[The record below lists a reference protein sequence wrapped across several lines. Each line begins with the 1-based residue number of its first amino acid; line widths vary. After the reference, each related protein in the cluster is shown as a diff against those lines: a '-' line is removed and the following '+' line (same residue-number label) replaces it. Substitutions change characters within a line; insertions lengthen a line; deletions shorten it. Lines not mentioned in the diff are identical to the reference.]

1 MDGAPA
7 TPDIRHWRRALI
19 QVPLHH
25 RLGFKLTVAAIVV
38 TFLPIALLSYLSI
51 RAQTEDL
58 IEVVGSG
65 AEVFSETI
73 RSSTHS
79 MMLDGHQN
87 VATRLMESVAGQKG
101 VEKFRILN
109 KEGQI
114 VISSDPKERG
124 TFVDKKAESCYACH
138 AAGQPLTRLAMDSRT
153 RIYRTNGHR
162 VLAMVTP
169 IYNEP
174 ACSNASCHVH
184 PPEKSV
190 LGVVDIGIS
199 LAEIDTWIARET
211 RRTLAISALALLA
224 LAALVVLAVQRLV
237 FRPVRSMVQAT
248 RRIGQGDLTAELPVY
263 SPDELGLLSQSF
275 NEMRVSL
282 AKARSELQA
291 LADGLER
298 QVDERTSALR
308 SAQEVLLQSEKLA
321 SLGKLSASI
330 AHEINNPLAGI
341 LTFARLMIRT
351 LESGPPDEAAR
362 AACIRNLGLIR
373 RETERC
379 TTIVRSLLEFA
390 RARPLDR
397 KPVDL
402 NAALDEALSLTQ
414 HKMQLD
420 GIELKRELAGPVI
433 VEGDFGQL
441 RQAFVNVLLNSTE
454 AMPKGGTITVASRIL
469 PDDGCAEVVVTDTGD
484 GIAAENLNRI
494 FDPFFTTKQ
503 MGTGLGLSVVYGII
517 EKHGGSMKA
526 RSRVGEGT
534 TMTMRLPLAGPEEG
548 AAASVAPSG
557 SAAASAATSGT
568 ATAPAAT
575 SGTAAAPAAAKA

>member
-1 MDGAPA
+1 M
-7 TPDIRHWRRALI
+7 
-19 QVPLHH
+19 
-25 RLGFKLTVAAIVV
+25 
-38 TFLPIALLSYLSI
+38 TFLPIALLAYLSI
-51 RAQTEDL
+51 RAQTENL
-58 IEVVGSG
+58 IGVVGSG

-79 MMLDGHQN
+79 MMLDGHEN
-87 VATRLMESVAGQKG
+87 VATRLMESVGGQKG
-101 VEKFRILN
+101 VETFRILN

-114 VISSDPKERG
+114 VISSNPRETG

-153 RIYRTNGHR
+153 RIYSTNGHR

-184 PPEKSV
+184 PATTSV

-199 LAEIDTWIARET
+199 LREIDGWIARET
-211 RRTLAISALALLA
+211 RRTLLISALALVA
-224 LAALVVLAVQRLV
+224 LAALVQLAVQRLV

-248 RRIGQGDLTAELPVY
+248 RRIGQGDLTAVLPVY
-263 SPDELGLLSQSF
+263 ATDELGHLSQSF
-275 NEMRVSL
+275 NDMRVSL
-282 AKARSELQA
+282 AKARSELQE
-291 LADGLER
+291 LAEGLER
-298 QVDERTSALR
+298 QVDERTAALR

-390 RARPLDR
+390 RARPLDS
-397 KPVDL
+397 KPVEL
-402 NAALDEALSLTQ
+402 KAVLEEALSLTQ

-420 GIELKRELAGPVI
+420 GIELKRELSGSAI
-433 VEGDFGQL
+433 VDGDFGQL

-454 AMPKGGTITVASRIL
+454 AMPKGGTITVASRVL
-469 PDDGCAEVVVTDTGD
+469 PAEGCAEVEFKDTGD
-484 GIAAENLNRI
+484 GIAEENLGRI

-503 MGTGLGLSVVYGII
+503 MGTGLGLSVVYGIL
-517 EKHGGSMKA
+517 EKHGGSMKV
-526 RSRVGEGT
+526 RSRLGEGT
-534 TMTMRLPLAGPEEG
+534 TLTMRLPLTGAEAAG
-548 AAASVAPSG
+548 AAEP
-557 SAAASAATSGT
+557 
-568 ATAPAAT
+568 
-575 SGTAAAPAAAKA
+575 